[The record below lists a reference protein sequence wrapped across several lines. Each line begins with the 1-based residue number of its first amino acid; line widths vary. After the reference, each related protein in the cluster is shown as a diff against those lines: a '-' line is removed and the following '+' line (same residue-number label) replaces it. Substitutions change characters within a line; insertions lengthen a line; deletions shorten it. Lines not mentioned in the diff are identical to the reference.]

1 MKKNNKGFSL
11 IEVIVALL
19 LFSIVFVSL
28 LQLIETT
35 SKMQQ
40 RTKRRENMSSIAL
53 SVYETF
59 LLDPR
64 QDQFLI
70 NLNFIYDSKV
80 ITNFDQVGEYRINFN
95 GEWKP
100 TSDVNYKYYALIE
113 ITFGDEVLNV
123 TENPKLIEETCRIS
137 FYDSKGTLL
146 LEKDPITTYVLCVKG
161 C

>member
-64 QDQFLI
+64 EEQFLD
-70 NLNFIYDSKV
+70 NLEFIYGNIENFV
-80 ITNFDQVGEYRINFN
+80 IYFN
-95 GEWKP
+95 GEWKS
-100 TSDVNYKYYALIE
+100 TIKDNHKYYAVIE
-113 ITFGDEVLNV
+113 IAFIEIALGDEVSNV

-137 FYDSKGTLL
+137 FMIAKVLLL
-146 LEKDPITTYVLCVKG
+146 LEKILSQLMCYVLRGVSQ
-161 C
+161 

>member
-11 IEVIVALL
+11 IEVIVALV
-19 LFSIVFVSL
+19 LFTIVFVSL

-64 QDQFLI
+64 EKQFLD
-70 NLNFIYDSKV
+70 NLEFIYGNIENFV
-80 ITNFDQVGEYRINFN
+80 IYFN
-95 GEWKP
+95 GEWKS
-100 TSDVNYKYYALIE
+100 TIKDNHKYYAVIE
-113 ITFGDEVLNV
+113 IALGDEVSNV

>member
-1 MKKNNKGFSL
+1 MKNNQKGFSL

-64 QDQFLI
+64 EKQFLD
-70 NLNFIYDSKV
+70 NLEFIYGNIENFV
-80 ITNFDQVGEYRINFN
+80 IYFN
-95 GEWKP
+95 GEWKS
-100 TSDVNYKYYALIE
+100 TIKDNHKYYAVIE
-113 ITFGDEVLNV
+113 IALGDEVSNV